1 MIIHFEGKNGGDET
15 MTWAINEGLDGI
27 QGDDGGDG
35 GEQGEEG
42 SPAQMQCNTLMEKLL
57 THLG

>member
-1 MIIHFEGKNGGDET
+1 

-27 QGDDGGDG
+27 QGDHGGDG

-42 SPAQMQCNTLMEKLL
+42 SPAQMQHNTLMEKLL